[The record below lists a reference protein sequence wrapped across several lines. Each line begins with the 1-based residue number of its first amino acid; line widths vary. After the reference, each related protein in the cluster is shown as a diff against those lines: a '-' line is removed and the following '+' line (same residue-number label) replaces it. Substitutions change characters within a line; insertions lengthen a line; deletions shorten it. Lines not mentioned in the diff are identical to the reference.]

1 MTIRYVEVE
10 VDMSDFSDEDIK
22 AEYAERFDT
31 PVEREGDN
39 TERLKA
45 IYHAMRQN
53 RPEAHNMMWDYIRDT
68 LGVTV

>member
-1 MTIRYVEVE
+1 MTSAYIEVE
-10 VDMSDFSDEDIK
+10 VDLCDFSDEDIE
-22 AEYAERFDT
+22 AEYAERFGK

-39 TERLKA
+39 TERLRA

-53 RPEAHNMMWDYIRDT
+53 RPEAHDMMWDYIRDT